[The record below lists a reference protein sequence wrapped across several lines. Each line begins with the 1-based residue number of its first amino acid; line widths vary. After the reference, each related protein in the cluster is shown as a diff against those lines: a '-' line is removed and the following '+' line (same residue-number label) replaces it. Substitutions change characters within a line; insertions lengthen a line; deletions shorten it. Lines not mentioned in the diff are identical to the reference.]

1 MRYFDINNDITRQ
14 SACDDHTIAT
24 LRMRIAAIM
33 ITAINMLVLIFG
45 TTALA
50 RDDYQEKVLF
60 SPDDYTLKAEAR
72 GHIVIYDGLDS
83 DTVDR
88 AMDEQ
93 FKRINNMM
101 FIRIQHEQEDGE
113 YLAEDDGC

>member
-1 MRYFDINNDITRQ
+1 MLQ
-14 SACDDHTIAT
+14 
-24 LRMRIAAIM
+24 MAA
-33 ITAINMLVLIFG
+33 NCPVLAG
-45 TTALA
+45 
-50 RDDYQEKVLF
+50 DSSYQEKVLF
-60 SPDDYTLKAEAR
+60 SPDDYTLKAEAMGR
-72 GHIVIYDGLDS
+72 ITIYDELDS